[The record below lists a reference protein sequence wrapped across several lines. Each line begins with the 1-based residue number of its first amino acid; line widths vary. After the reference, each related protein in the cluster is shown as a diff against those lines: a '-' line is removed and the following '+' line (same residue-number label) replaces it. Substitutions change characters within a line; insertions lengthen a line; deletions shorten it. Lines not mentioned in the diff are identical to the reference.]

1 MPYIHTYKPIFIF
14 VSKHNLYIQHIIIL
28 CGMGVPPFS
37 MEIPK
42 RSILIDLGR
51 IQVPERLPFQFQT
64 VMYLA
69 YSYKRYVSFP
79 PGEN

>member
-1 MPYIHTYKPIFIF
+1 
-14 VSKHNLYIQHIIIL
+14 
-28 CGMGVPPFS
+28 MGVPPFS

-79 PGEN
+79 PGGNLNAAAQFGHIVIGGGVYPRLLM